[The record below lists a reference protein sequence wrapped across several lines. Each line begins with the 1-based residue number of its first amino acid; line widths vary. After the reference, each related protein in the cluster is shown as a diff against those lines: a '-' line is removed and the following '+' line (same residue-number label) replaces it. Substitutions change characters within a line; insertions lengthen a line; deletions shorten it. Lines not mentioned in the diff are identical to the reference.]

1 MRQITLAVACAV
13 VLTSSPAAAQQAAP
27 TPPNPAPAAA
37 PQPED
42 TGFPPVKPHS
52 IETPA
57 FTDTYVD
64 TLLSSLDKMVSKQ
77 TDATKWEK
85 DANLHFWRLMNR
97 LQTGVMS
104 APQEARVLTA
114 FDGYEKRYPAA
125 KTFLDT
131 QRRMIR
137 TQMIGKTAQEIVGKD
152 YDGVEFKLSDYRGK
166 VTVLYFTG
174 QWCGPCRGEYP
185 YERLMLEVHKNDPFA
200 IVSVNSDD
208 KLETAK
214 KAKADEHLDF
224 RSFWDG
230 YVERKSTQGPIATAW
245 NVTGWPAIYVLDA
258 KGTIRFAQ
266 LRQEDI
272 LKAVNQLL
280 AETRK

>member
-1 MRQITLAVACAV
+1 M
-13 VLTSSPAAAQQAAP
+13 
-27 TPPNPAPAAA
+27 
-37 PQPED
+37 
-42 TGFPPVKPHS
+42 KPHS

-77 TDATKWEK
+77 ADATKWEK

-137 TQMIGKTAQEIVGKD
+137 TQMIGTFLQESGCPMD
-152 YDGVEFKLSDYRGK
+152 RCAG
-166 VTVLYFTG
+166 
-174 QWCGPCRGEYP
+174 
-185 YERLMLEVHKNDPFA
+185 
-200 IVSVNSDD
+200 
-208 KLETAK
+208 
-214 KAKADEHLDF
+214 
-224 RSFWDG
+224 
-230 YVERKSTQGPIATAW
+230 IAA
-245 NVTGWPAIYVLDA
+245 
-258 KGTIRFAQ
+258 
-266 LRQEDI
+266 
-272 LKAVNQLL
+272 LL
-280 AETRK
+280 AW

>member
-1 MRQITLAVACAV
+1 MILNLVPRIEFKAEGIIDE
-13 VLTSSPAAAQQAAP
+13 
-27 TPPNPAPAAA
+27 NEPAPAAA

-77 TDATKWEK
+77 ADATKWEK

-104 APQEARVLTA
+104 APQEARVLKA

-137 TQMIGKTAQEIVGKD
+137 TQTIGKTAQEIVGKD

-230 YVERKSTQGPIATAW
+230 YVEKKSTQGPIATAW